1 MRFSLRR
8 GGCFERTIADHL
20 SIVAAA
26 LLLGLVFLPRA
37 YGASSGPVAS
47 PQSSAAPAFAATP
60 AEIPAISANPAAVEI
75 IPGTGALG
83 RLAGFTPDSG
93 VRIGGFWIGNV
104 DYLAT
109 GGVKPTSWSYNS
121 LLVLNL
127 NLDAD
132 KLIGVPGGSFDA
144 SLLQL
149 NVEPANKRAGNVI
162 SYDGLVGATP
172 LDRTQLYELWWCQQ
186 LFDDKLTIRVG
197 KTVPTYDFNN
207 VSRPVPVSDQSL
219 AIPAVTSLIFTPI
232 FKNPT
237 MIGASPGYYNSAY
250 GITGNFAPTR
260 HFYLSG
266 AIYDGSGATGAQT
279 GLRDIPVFDGHYFA
293 IAESGYAWLFGDEQL
308 PGKIAVGG
316 WTQTGRLYGPHAEQQ
331 GAQGAYA
338 FGSQRIWRKRAGVD
352 NSGVSGYFQ
361 LGFNDSR
368 TMLATRYLG
377 LGLTAFDLIHRR
389 PADSFG
395 GGLGWS
401 WLNRRYGFR
410 SNEAILQTYYQMHL
424 ISSSFLEPV
433 LSYIPNPGRNPQTQ
447 GAVALTAQLVV
458 LF

>member
-26 LLLGLVFLPRA
+26 LLLDLVFLPRA

-132 KLIGVPGGSFDA
+132 KLIALPGGSFDA

-316 WTQTGRLYGPHAEQQ
+316 WTQPAGSTVRTPSSRGHRERTLSAPSAYGASAREWTTVESPATSSLASTTRARCSRRAISVSVLPRL
-331 GAQGAYA
+331 
-338 FGSQRIWRKRAGVD
+338 I
-352 NSGVSGYFQ
+352 
-361 LGFNDSR
+361 
-368 TMLATRYLG
+368 
-377 LGLTAFDLIHRR
+377 
-389 PADSFG
+389 
-395 GGLGWS
+395 
-401 WLNRRYGFR
+401 
-410 SNEAILQTYYQMHL
+410 
-424 ISSSFLEPV
+424 
-433 LSYIPNPGRNPQTQ
+433 
-447 GAVALTAQLVV
+447 
-458 LF
+458 